1 MTVAGAGG
9 LEGKL
14 RRLAFLPSNLNHTL
28 HHALAARAAWGR
40 GGGGSST
47 TDGGGGGTG
56 AGASVVVVGTSIPV
70 PGCSRFDAPL
80 SPGEAVLVGAPHRRQ
95 IDTPMWLE
103 YARLNQQARAR
114 ARSPAH
120 TLCEHATHTAQPY
133 VGSSRRIPAALS
145 QRHSYTQPRARLDP
159 LSLFGAR
166 THVCA
171 QADWVVRQHGATFLD
186 IAAMSAQRPDGA
198 MARFWPSK

>member
-1 MTVAGAGG
+1 MPGSLAMTVAGAGG

-47 TDGGGGGTG
+47 TTDGAGEGANAVAGG

-120 TLCEHATHTAQPY
+120 TL
-133 VGSSRRIPAALS
+133 
-145 QRHSYTQPRARLDP
+145 
-159 LSLFGAR
+159 
-166 THVCA
+166 
-171 QADWVVRQHGATFLD
+171 
-186 IAAMSAQRPDGA
+186 
-198 MARFWPSK
+198 